1 MGGWEEAGVMSSS
14 VPWRVAGSQ
23 LLRLKK
29 NKQTELQT
37 GSQILIMRASLFSSD
52 PLAVPR
58 MTGSVS
64 RLLSRVV
71 HAAR

>member
-1 MGGWEEAGVMSSS
+1 MREDDGGELLGGWEEAGVMSSS
-14 VPWRVAGSQ
+14 VPWRVAAA
-23 LLRLKK
+23 R
-29 NKQTELQT
+29 TEKT